1 MQAQGRPQPPVI
13 LILLLAVAAALEFWL
28 AFAMGSDLL
37 S

>member
-1 MQAQGRPQPPVI
+1 MQVQGRPPPPVI
-13 LILLLAVAAALEFWL
+13 LILLLAVAAALEFWF